1 MITRGESI
9 RAVWISYEAVKDT
22 LAAIKTSKESDN
34 NTKASSTDLHDKIES
49 VDFVLYIMFM
59 KNIMI
64 KSKQMT
70 EALQAENLNVVD
82 AMTIIMATA
91 ESLKRIND
99 DEKAMDD
106 EI

>member
-22 LAAIKTSKESDN
+22 LVAIKTSKESDN
-34 NTKASSTDLHDKIES
+34 NTKASSTDLHDKMES

-70 EALQAENLNVVD
+70 EALQAENLDVVD
-82 AMTIIMATA
+82 ARTIIMATA

>member
-1 MITRGESI
+1 M
-9 RAVWISYEAVKDT
+9 
-22 LAAIKTSKESDN
+22 
-34 NTKASSTDLHDKIES
+34 ES
-49 VDFVLYIMFM
+49 VDLVLYIMFM

-99 DEKAMDD
+99 DEKQWMTRFRLPLCSPRNW
-106 EI
+106 EIVLKLNSAVNIV